1 MRISQL
7 NAQNKTCFKS
17 NPKNSALQNFFMQS
31 LNATLEKTPSADTF
45 IKKDDLAQ
53 KIKHFFTQY
62 SAVKAFK
69 KRKEKFQISDFL
81 ALKAEEIIAIKQK
94 AKKKHIKA
102 ADINLRLG
110 LEIKQKLDNTYGKDG
125 YVFISIGTSPSL
137 IAKVLEFQGVEVK
150 YLPISDFGNTANI
163 PLDEIYRKYDFKSY
177 FDFVSQQGINKDAVS
192 KSGKKFVFYD
202 YTYTGETLKKI
213 EQLMTEKMGLDK
225 TKTAFRSINEDLIN
239 SNTDNQI
246 VSDYI
251 ADYLEAAYAADYSSV
266 RHLPYSQI
274 EKVEITPENFSA
286 NDKKDPKFFN
296 FLVMEKLKQM
306 GILRQNPNNSTV
318 I

>member
-31 LNATLEKTPSADTF
+31 LNATLEKTTSADTF

-150 YLPISDFGNTANI
+150 YLPI
-163 PLDEIYRKYDFKSY
+163 SY